1 MGLTRKL
8 VGGCFVAW
16 LMMSASSAVQA
27 GENAPGDNKP
37 GEVDLTP
44 AQLKFVKVVKVQQ
57 TDFPVDRDAVGN
69 TDFNQDRTVQ
79 ISPPYQGRILQVEA
93 VAGQVVR
100 KGQVLFTLES
110 PDLVQAESTLLSAA
124 GTRAVTTAALQ
135 RAKELYAVQGMAQK
149 DYQQAVADQQ
159 AAEGAYKAAIDAV
172 RIFGK
177 SASEI
182 DAVLKNRRIDATM
195 PVRSPIDGV
204 VVTRTAAPGM
214 LVQPGSTPVPL
225 VVADLRTK
233 WLVAML
239 PESDLSLVHV
249 GETLDMRL
257 LAYPGEVFHGK
268 VSFVSPSVDPNTH
281 RITLRAVIN
290 DTQNRIAPQMMA
302 TFTLHSGKVMHSVG
316 IPDNGVVREGDGT
329 MTVWVTTDQQHFF
342 RRQIRIGVDL
352 NGMRQVLQGL
362 QPGEWVAGDGA
373 LFLSNSFALGLK

>member
-135 RAKELYAVQGMAQK
+135 RVPCPRPG
-149 DYQQAVADQQ
+149 
-159 AAEGAYKAAIDAV
+159 KAW
-172 RIFGK
+172 
-177 SASEI
+177 SAS
-182 DAVLKNRRIDATM
+182 RRAATASGH
-195 PVRSPIDGV
+195 RAGASSFRG
-204 VVTRTAAPGM
+204 R
-214 LVQPGSTPVPL
+214 
-225 VVADLRTK
+225 
-233 WLVAML
+233 
-239 PESDLSLVHV
+239 V
-249 GETLDMRL
+249 G
-257 LAYPGEVFHGK
+257 
-268 VSFVSPSVDPNTH
+268 
-281 RITLRAVIN
+281 RA
-290 DTQNRIAPQMMA
+290 
-302 TFTLHSGKVMHSVG
+302 
-316 IPDNGVVREGDGT
+316 
-329 MTVWVTTDQQHFF
+329 
-342 RRQIRIGVDL
+342 
-352 NGMRQVLQGL
+352 
-362 QPGEWVAGDGA
+362 
-373 LFLSNSFALGLK
+373 